1 MHAEATAIKNSGGYP
16 DDTEMQVMARIKRV
30 VNDKSCVPFWR
41 AISRRH
47 KAIDEHGHGYES
59 DSTDGRLVIV
69 LYEIGEAA
77 LGIQAQNKLTATER
91 KRKGKAIAH
100 AAAQL
105 RKALDAISVD
115 ECFPG
120 WFYDG
125 LEQPGSDDED
135 GASDDYRTGKD
146 AALYCYKE
154 TTLAFERAGRAL
166 AASKPDVPQSRSKTA
181 DKTRFIRFATATMRQ
196 HYKTPLREA
205 VASLTRSLYA
215 CEADVSMVAK
225 IAP

>member
-1 MHAEATAIKNSGGYP
+1 
-16 DDTEMQVMARIKRV
+16 MQVMGRIKCV
-30 VNDKSCVPFWR
+30 VNDETCAPFWR

-47 KAIDEHGHGYES
+47 KAIDEHGHEYEPG
-59 DSTDGRLVIV
+59 STDGRLVVV

-77 LGIQAQNKLTATER
+77 LGIQAQNKLTASER
-91 KRKGKAIAH
+91 KRKGKAIAQ
-100 AAAQL
+100 AARQL
-105 RKALDAISVD
+105 RLALDAISVD
-115 ECFPG
+115 DCFPG

-125 LEQPGSDDED
+125 LERPRSDDD
-135 GASDDYRTGKD
+135 NTASDDYRAGKG

-154 TTLAFERAGRAL
+154 ATLAFERAGLAL
-166 AASKPDVPQSRSKTA
+166 AASKPDVPQSRSKAA
-181 DKTRFIRFATATMRQ
+181 DKTRFIRFATTTMRQ

-215 CEADVSMVAK
+215 CEVDVATVAK